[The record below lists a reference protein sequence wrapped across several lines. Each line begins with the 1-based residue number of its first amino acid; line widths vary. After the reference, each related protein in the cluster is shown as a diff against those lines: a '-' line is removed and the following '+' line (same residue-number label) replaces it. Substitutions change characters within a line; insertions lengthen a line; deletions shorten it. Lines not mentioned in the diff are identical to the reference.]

1 MSDIAMITKAFDIVE
16 QPVIVTCCEQIIYMN
31 CAAVKLANSDFTGKP
46 ASRLL
51 PGHILNT
58 QAGCFAASAFIG
70 TKNCTV
76 RVSTQE
82 DYRFYVMNY
91 SEVKISDYEMLFTNV
106 RSTLSNIKFAST
118 CISVLAENEGNAQL
132 KEYACSLNRSYYRI
146 KRTLEN
152 VTALTALSSGSMVF
166 RPELTDLTKEAEKL
180 IEAVI
185 DLMSDNDIS
194 ISLRADEAVKCV
206 VDPALFSQLLLNL
219 VSNSVFHC
227 ARGGKISVSLYQSGK
242 NIVLSVDDN
251 GEGIAPDE
259 LAMVYERYRHE
270 IDLTKSPGSGMGLA
284 VCRGIAELHNGAII
298 IESRGSGKGTSVRVM
313 LSSELKAAAGL
324 SSHKAEYGDART
336 RMILMEL
343 SSCLPV
349 SCYSELYED

>member
-1 MSDIAMITKAFDIVE
+1 MITKAFDIVE

-31 CAAVKLANSDFTGKP
+31 CAAVKLAGSDFTGKP

-58 QAGCFAASAFIG
+58 QAGSFAASAFIG

-76 RVSTQE
+76 RVSAEE

-91 SEVKISDYEMLFTNV
+91 AEVKISDYEMLFTNV

-118 CISVLAENEGNAQL
+118 CISVLAESEGITQFNE
-132 KEYACSLNRSYYRI
+132 YVCSLNRSYYRI

-152 VTALTALSSGSMVF
+152 VTALTALSNGTMVF
-166 RPELTDLTKEAEKL
+166 RPELTDLSKEAEKL
-180 IEAVI
+180 IAVVN
-185 DLMSDNDIS
+185 DLMPDKDIS
-194 ISLRADEAVKCV
+194 ISLQSEEALKCV

-219 VSNSVFHC
+219 ISNSIFHC

-242 NIVLSVDDN
+242 NIILSVDDN
-251 GEGIAPDE
+251 GEGISPDE

-270 IDLTKSPGSGMGLA
+270 IDLTKTPGSGMGLA

-298 IESRGSGKGTSVRVM
+298 IESRGSEKGTSVRVM

-324 SSHKAEYGDART
+324 SSHKAEYGDTRT

-349 SCYSELYED
+349 SCYSGLYED

>member
-1 MSDIAMITKAFDIVE
+1 MITKAFDIVE

-31 CAAVKLANSDFTGKP
+31 CAAVKLAGSDFTGKP

-58 QAGCFAASAFIG
+58 QAGSFAASAFIG

-76 RVSTQE
+76 RVSAEE

-91 SEVKISDYEMLFTNV
+91 AEVKISDYEMLFTNV

-118 CISVLAENEGNAQL
+118 CISVLAESEGITQLNE
-132 KEYACSLNRSYYRI
+132 YVCSLNRSYYRI

-152 VTALTALSSGSMVF
+152 VTALTALSNGTMVF

-180 IEAVI
+180 IAVVN
-185 DLMSDNDIS
+185 DLMPDKDIC
-194 ISLRADEAVKCV
+194 ISLRSEEALKCV

-219 VSNSVFHC
+219 ISNSIFHC

-242 NIVLSVDDN
+242 NIILSVDDN

-259 LAMVYERYRHE
+259 LSMVYERYRHE

-284 VCRGIAELHNGAII
+284 VCRCIAELHNGAII
-298 IESRGSGKGTSVRVM
+298 IESRGSEKGTSVRVM

-324 SSHKAEYGDART
+324 STHKVEYGDTRT